1 MGVLGVCEDFILH
14 QKLFIIKF
22 MIKRIILLSVVYA
35 VVSLTITLYLSNE
48 KLFIPALI
56 MLNILFAI
64 TIIVFIYKKIR
75 LSKSIAFVKNN
86 TNSSRNEKN
95 YFAEKLDHT
104 STKKISKRPFILGF
118 EKNLISDED
127 FYYDQ
132 DFFYAVS
139 PSGSV
144 SRFPLTDIVE
154 LRGTGTQINNIRVWQ
169 VKVIK
174 GNGFLDYRFA
184 HNFTIWNK
192 NFLNFYKL
200 VKQIRPDAIRS
211 KWSLW
216 RM

>member
-1 MGVLGVCEDFILH
+1 
-14 QKLFIIKF
+14 
-22 MIKRIILLSVVYA
+22 MIRRIILLSVVYA
-35 VVSLTITLYLSNE
+35 VVTLTITLYLSNE
-48 KLFIPALI
+48 KVFIPALI
-56 MLNILFAI
+56 ILNLLFAI

-86 TNSSRNEKN
+86 TNSSGNEN
-95 YFAEKLDHT
+95 NNFAEGFDDT
-104 STKKISKRPFILGF
+104 STKKISKQPFLLGF
-118 EKNLISDED
+118 EKKVISDKD

-144 SRFPLTDIVE
+144 SKFPLTSIIE

-169 VKVIK
+169 VRIM
-174 GNGFLDYRFA
+174 NGHDFSEYQFA